1 MFLYGRE
8 KYYVKVRDDSCEVSG
23 KHININHVIL
33 LRPPKLKFSI
43 SEDGIDFNA
52 EYNEPPNVHTYGT
65 YVVIS
70 TSGSRIPVWRDLK
83 GEVKV
88 IEPDKKFVVEG
99 EGGIRL
105 SVSKYLRVDI
115 IGRNEVI
122 HTFASRASG
131 ELSNAEFVNI
141 LGGQYRSVFVKTCE
155 TGKTVIEKT
164 DDTIRFK
171 GVKE

>member
-23 KHININHVIL
+23 KHINISHVIL
-33 LRPPKLKFSI
+33 LRPSKLKFSI
-43 SEDGIDFNA
+43 SEDGIEFNA

-65 YVVIS
+65 YIVIS
-70 TSGSRIPVWRDLK
+70 TSGTRIPVWRDLK
-83 GEVKV
+83 GNVKV
-88 IEPDKKFVVEG
+88 IEPDKKFVIEG

-115 IGRNEVI
+115 IGNDEFL

-131 ELSNAEFVNI
+131 EMTNAEFVNI
-141 LGGQYRSVFVKTCE
+141 LGAQYRSVFIKTYDK
-155 TGKTVIEKT
+155 GKTIIEKS
-164 DDTIRFK
+164 DDTIQIK
-171 GVKE
+171 GVRE

>member
-33 LRPPKLKFSI
+33 LKPPKLKFTI
-43 SEDGIDFNA
+43 SEDGIVFDA
-52 EYNEPPNVHTYGT
+52 EYTEPPNVHTYGT

-70 TSGSRIPVWRDLK
+70 TSGTRIPIWRDLK
-83 GEVKV
+83 GEVKIV
-88 IEPDKKFVVEG
+88 EPDKKFVVEG
-99 EGGIRL
+99 EGGLRF

-115 IGRNEVI
+115 IGENDVI

-131 ELSNAEFVNI
+131 EMTNAEFVNI
-141 LGGQYRSVFVKTCE
+141 LGGQYRSAFIKTFE
-155 TGKTVIEKT
+155 TGKTVIEKI
-164 DDTIRFK
+164 DETIHVK